1 MREISRIS
9 NESSKKIAEDGK
21 KKMVGSNDLGCEEG
35 EKVEKMGKEG
45 GFSRFVGDD

>member
-9 NESSKKIAEDGK
+9 NDSSKKIDEDGK
-21 KKMVGSNDLGCEEG
+21 KKMVDSNDLGW

>member
-9 NESSKKIAEDGK
+9 NDSSKEIDEDGK
-21 KKMVGSNDLGCEEG
+21 KKMVGSNDLCCEEG
-35 EKVEKMGKEG
+35 GKEG

>member
-1 MREISRIS
+1 MCIQGDLRRGWEK
-9 NESSKKIAEDGK
+9 EA
-21 KKMVGSNDLGCEEG
+21 VGSNDLGCEEG